1 MSLNLPLVGTFKPG
15 VRMTLFAAVFLP
27 LTLVLGF
34 WQLDRAS
41 QKKNM
46 QEAYLASI
54 TQLPTNPSVEARPVE
69 FQRLRLTGVLT
80 DKVYLVD
87 NQVNAGKP
95 GYWGVQVLAEAASAR
110 LWLVNRGFIAQGE
123 SRDQLPKLPAVQK
136 TVTVVGIVWPF
147 TGLVPLLAD
156 DVWTTTWPQRVQ
168 RLDVKKMATLS
179 GAEPVEVRLESSEWA
194 REPAPFVS
202 VLDQDKHMGYAA
214 TWFGLAL
221 ALSILYLVWGTRDNR
236 KR

>member
-1 MSLNLPLVGTFKPG
+1 
-15 VRMTLFAAVFLP
+15 MTLFFVVFLP
-27 LTLVLGF
+27 LTVVLGF

-41 QKKNM
+41 QKMNM

-54 TQLPTNPSVEARPVE
+54 TQLPTNPSVNAGLVE

-80 DKVYLVD
+80 DKVFLVD

-95 GYWGVQVLAEAASAR
+95 GYWVIQVLAEAISGR
-110 LWLVNRGFIAQGE
+110 LWLVNRGFTAQGE
-123 SRDQLPKLPAVQK
+123 SRDQLPKLPAVRR

-168 RLDVKKMATLS
+168 RLDVEKMAALT
-179 GAEPVEVRLESSEWA
+179 GAEPVELRLESSEWA
-194 REPAPFVS
+194 REPALFVS
-202 VLDQDKHMGYAA
+202 VLDQHKHMGYAA

-221 ALSILYLVWGTRDNR
+221 ALSILYLVWGTHDNS
-236 KR
+236 KQ